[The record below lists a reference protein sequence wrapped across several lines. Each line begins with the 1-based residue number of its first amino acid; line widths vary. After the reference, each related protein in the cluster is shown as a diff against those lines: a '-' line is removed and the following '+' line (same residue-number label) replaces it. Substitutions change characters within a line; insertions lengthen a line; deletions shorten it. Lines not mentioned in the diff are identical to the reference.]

1 MKNTIKA
8 FILFTVFSTQAFADK
23 ENLLED
29 ACGHVAL
36 SSEQITGLY
45 SWGEKKHVFIGAID
59 SLESCERT
67 LLDHLAHIS
76 FETDDVS
83 PSKELVAERESLG
96 SARYSGIQYCPA
108 K

>member
-1 MKNTIKA
+1 MKNTIKT
-8 FILFTVFSTQAFADK
+8 FILFTIFSTLAFAGK
-23 ENLLED
+23 EDLLED

-45 SWGEKKHVFIGAID
+45 SWGENRYVFIGAID
-59 SLESCERT
+59 NPESFERT
-67 LLDHLAHIS
+67 LLNHLAHIS
-76 FETDDVS
+76 FETEDVS